1 MQVNMQ
7 EAKSQLS
14 RLGKAAW
21 AGEDVVIAKA
31 GEPYLRLV
39 PYRKPLE
46 KRKLG
51 GLEGQIWMSPDFD
64 EPDEEL
70 MDLIENS
77 KIVPDRESAGRLANL
92 GGSEPQLESIPRR
105 RPESP

>member
-1 MQVNMQ
+1 MKVNMR

-21 AGEDVVIAKA
+21 AGEEVVIARA

-39 PYRKPLE
+39 PYRERKAR
-46 KRKLG
+46 RKLG

-64 EPDEEL
+64 ETPPEVIEAFCNSRILPGEE
-70 MDLIENS
+70 
-77 KIVPDRESAGRLANL
+77 
-92 GGSEPQLESIPRR
+92 
-105 RPESP
+105 